1 MEYLLLSD
9 GSVRVVPDT
18 QIYPEVEDMLHAH
31 PGSVHYW
38 VNDKGWWRKTYISA
52 LGARKTEILK
62 VSPPDM
68 VLLAAMLE

>member
-9 GSVRVVPDT
+9 GSVKVVPNT
-18 QIYPEVEDMLHAH
+18 NIYPEVIDMLHAH

-38 VNDKGWWRKTYISA
+38 ENGEGLWRKTYITA
-52 LGARKTEILK
+52 LGARKTEILE

-68 VLLAAMLE
+68 VKLAAMLE